1 MSSASPLLRL
11 RAVSKSFTLD
21 TGRFRA
27 LDEIDLDLAEHEI
40 VALIG
45 PSGCGKSTLLR
56 AIAGLERPDSGTIR
70 IAGHEITRAGQES
83 AMVFQD
89 HRLLPWLTVRGN
101 VELALEPLGLPAA
114 ERSRRA
120 RDYIALVGLADFAES
135 FPRQLS
141 GGMAQRAAIARALAV
156 ETRIVLMDEPFGA
169 LDSLLRARLQ
179 EELLKI
185 WQRHRVS
192 ILIVTHDI
200 EEAIYLADRIVVM
213 QPDPGH
219 IHEVVTVD
227 LPRPRLRES
236 AAFSALRGRLLHG
249 LSVEPEPAEH
259 LPTTLEP
266 VA

>member
-1 MSSASPLLRL
+1 MSTDPALLQL

-21 TGRFRA
+21 TGSFHA
-27 LDEIDLDLAEHEI
+27 LSQIDLDLAEQEI

-70 IAGHEITRAGQES
+70 IAGHEVTRAGQES

-89 HRLLPWLTVRGN
+89 HRLLPWLSLRGN
-101 VELALEPLGLPAA
+101 VELALEPLGLSAEARRKRAA
-114 ERSRRA
+114 
-120 RDYIALVGLADFAES
+120 DYIALVGLSAFADS

-141 GGMAQRAAIARALAV
+141 GGMAQRGAIARALAV

-169 LDSLLRARLQ
+169 LDSLLRSRLQ

-185 WQRHRVS
+185 WQNHRVS

-200 EEAIYLADRIVVM
+200 EEAIYLADRVVVM
-213 QPDPGH
+213 RPHPGH
-219 IHEVVTVD
+219 IHEVVEID
-227 LPRPRLRES
+227 LPRPRKRDS
-236 AAFSALRGRLLHG
+236 AAFTALRGRLLQG
-249 LSVEPEPAEH
+249 LSAEAEV
-259 LPTTLEP
+259 L
-266 VA
+266 A